1 MSHRPKLLNQNVL
14 TLIGNRIYGLR
25 HYPLR
30 AYRHPCILSIDIQLS
45 DLTGELLKR
54 PIILR
59 AFIALFFDFLP
70 FQKRRRLSGLIN
82 IIFEQSYIYFE
93 PGPSVWV
100 EGERVDGTEMSL
112 DAPEFFFHQKVEES
126 RFEFSV
132 LSRGRRDVTRVLTSS
147 NHYMLRSRAKFRN

>member
-45 DLTGELLKR
+45 DLTGELLKAKHFKGFY
-54 PIILR
+54 R
-59 AFIALFFDFLP
+59 AFLDFLP